1 VINLTALFLLQ
12 DQPAAPSRG
21 PGLGIFFIQMLAF
34 IAIIYFLMLRPK
46 IQQEKRHR
54 ERLKQLKK
62 GDEIVTAGGVVGTI
76 VHLRDHDLT
85 IKSGETRL
93 EIQRDRIAE
102 VRSADDK
109 DSKAT

>member
-1 VINLTALFLLQ
+1 M
-12 DQPAAPSRG
+12 
-21 PGLGIFFIQMLAF
+21 FFIQMLAF

-62 GDEIVTAGGVVGTI
+62 GDDIVTAGGIMGTI
-76 VHLRDHDLT
+76 VHLRDNDLT

-93 EIQRDRIAE
+93 EITRDRIAE
-102 VRSADDK
+102 VRGSDDK
-109 DSKAT
+109 DSRT

>member
-1 VINLTALFLLQ
+1 MIDRTVLFALQ
-12 DQPAAPSRG
+12 DQPAAPSQG

-62 GDEIVTAGGVVGTI
+62 GDEVVTAGGIMGTI
-76 VHLRDHDLT
+76 VHLRDTDLT
-85 IKSGETRL
+85 IRSGETRL
-93 EIQRDRIAE
+93 EIVRDRIAE
-102 VRSADDK
+102 VRGSDDK
-109 DSKAT
+109 DSKT